1 MDDDK
6 PAGSGAVKSGL
17 AFLLVVLVFLL
28 LVFLPAVFIILIG
41 SSQESGGGGVD
52 AVPAEYR
59 DDVLKAGKVCQV
71 ITPPVIAAQIEAES
85 GWNPR
90 AGSGAGAQ
98 GIAQFMPSTWASVG
112 LDGDGDGKADIW
124 NPHDAIWTQG
134 HYMCNLVS
142 RVEEAKAAGRVRGD
156 TLQLALAAYNAGL
169 GAVLSYGGIPP
180 YSETQG
186 YVKRIMGLIPKYT
199 PKSSGGTGGTRGT
212 LQPPL
217 KMQSDGRHVDVAAMG
232 ISFTYYGG
240 PSGYAPRQ
248 CTWWA
253 AVRRA
258 AIGRPVDSHMGN
270 GGFWGDS
277 ARRLGY
283 QYGKDPRLGAA
294 MSMAPGVLGS
304 DGYYGHVAIVEQIN
318 QDGSIMISE
327 SGASLPAPIITTYSA
342 AQLRANAAGITYIY

>member
-6 PAGSGAVKSGL
+6 PAGSGMAKQGM
-17 AFLLVVLVFLL
+17 AVVLVILALL
-28 LVFLPAVFIILIG
+28 SLVFLPLLIILLAA
-41 SSQESGGGGVD
+41 SSQEDVGGVD
-52 AVPAEYR
+52 NVPAEYR
-59 DDVLKAGKVCQV
+59 EDVLKAGGVCQA

-98 GIAQFMPSTWASVG
+98 GIAQFMPATWASVG
-112 LDGDGDGKADIW
+112 LDGDGDGRADVW
-124 NPHDAIWTQG
+124 NAHDAIWTQG

-142 RVEEAKAAGRVRGD
+142 QVESAKKSGRVQGD
-156 TLQLALAAYNAGL
+156 TLQLALAAYNAGM
-169 GAVLSYGGIPP
+169 GSVLSSGGIPQ
-180 YSETQG
+180 YSETQA
-186 YVKRIMGLIPKYT
+186 YIKRIMGLIPKYT
-199 PKSSGGTGGTRGT
+199 PKSGSGQAGTAGS

-217 KMQSDGRHVDVAAMG
+217 RMQADGRHVDVAAMG

-258 AIGRPVDSHMGN
+258 SISRPVDSHMGN

-294 MSMAPGVLGS
+294 MSIAPGVLGS
-304 DGYYGHVAIVEQIN
+304 DGYCGHVAIVEQIN
-318 QDGSIMISE
+318 QDGSIVVSE
-327 SGASLPAPIITTYSA
+327 SGAKMPAPALRSLSA
-342 AQLRANAAGITYIY
+342 AQLQANAAGITYIY

>member
-6 PAGSGAVKSGL
+6 PVGSGMAKQGG
-17 AFLLVVLVFLL
+17 AVVLVVFIILS
-28 LVFLPAVFIILIG
+28 LVFLPLLIILLAA
-41 SSQESGGGGVD
+41 SSQEDSGGVD
-52 AVPAEYR
+52 NVPAEYR
-59 DDVLKAGKVCQV
+59 EDVLKAGAICQV

-98 GIAQFMPSTWASVG
+98 GIAQFMPATWASVG
-112 LDGDGDGKADIW
+112 LDGDGDGKADVW
-124 NPHDAIWTQG
+124 NAHDAIWTQG

-142 RVEEAKAAGRVRGD
+142 QVESAKKSGRIQGD
-156 TLQLALAAYNAGL
+156 TLQLALAAYNAGM

-180 YSETQG
+180 YSETQA
-186 YVKRIMGLIPKYT
+186 YVKRIMGLVPKYT
-199 PKSSGGTGGTRGT
+199 PKGGTGKGGAAGS
-212 LQPPL
+212 LQPSL
-217 KMQSDGRHVDVAAMG
+217 KMQADGRHVDIAAMG
-232 ISFTYYGG
+232 ISLTYYGG

-258 AIGRPVDSHMGN
+258 SINRPVDSHMGN

-283 QYGKDPRLGAA
+283 QYGKEPRLGAA
-294 MSMAPGVLGS
+294 MSIAPGVLGS
-304 DGYYGHVAIVEQIN
+304 DGYCGHVAIVEQIN
-318 QDGSIMISE
+318 QDGSTMISE
-327 SGASLPAPIITTYSA
+327 SGASLPAPIVTTYSA
-342 AQLRANAAGITYIY
+342 AQLQANAAGITYIY

>member
-1 MDDDK
+1 MNDDTTMGNR
-6 PAGSGAVKSGL
+6 ATRQGIA
-17 AFLLVVLVFLL
+17 LLLSVLIVML
-28 LVFLPAVFIILIG
+28 LVFLPAILIITVA
-41 SSQESGGGGVD
+41 SSQEESGGVD
-52 AVPAEYR
+52 NVPAEYR
-59 DDVLKAGKVCQV
+59 DDVLRAGKICPV

-85 GWNPR
+85 GWNPK

-98 GIAQFMPSTWASVG
+98 GIAQFMPATWANVG

-142 RVEEAKAAGRVRGD
+142 QVDAAKQAGRVNGD

-180 YSETQG
+180 YSETQA
-186 YVKRIMGLIPKYT
+186 YVRRIMGLIPKYT
-199 PKSSGGTGGTRGT
+199 PKGGSGQGGTRGT

-217 KMQSDGRHVDVAAMG
+217 KMQADGRHVDVAAMS

-258 AIGRPVDSHMGN
+258 SIGRPVDSHMGN

-283 QYGKDPRLGAA
+283 QYGKEPRLGAA
-294 MSMAPGVLGS
+294 MSIAPGVFGS
-304 DGYYGHVAIVEQIN
+304 DGYCGHVAIVEQIN

-327 SGASLPAPIITTYSA
+327 SGASLPAPIVTTYSA
-342 AQLRANAAGITYIY
+342 AQLQANAAGITYVY